1 MYGVGGIGKTTMCK
15 TLCNEL
21 SNEYEGQVCHV
32 EFESK
37 GTSSKGLLEKVLM
50 RLTNISLEALQRFNE
65 GQVGV
70 QCTMTMIKFLFGEGG
85 NT

>member
-1 MYGVGGIGKTTMCK
+1 MYGVGGIGKSTMCK

-21 SNEYEGQVCHV
+21 SHEYEGQVCHV

-37 GTSSKGLLEKVLM
+37 YISSKGLLEKVLM
-50 RLTNISLEALQRFNE
+50 CLTNTSLEAFQQMDE

-70 QCTMTMIKFLFGEGG
+70 QC
-85 NT
+85 